1 MKKLCKQVLQG
12 SLAGIMAIAVRAVS
26 TLREALKSGGKLSKL
41 ALMATKLPPQKEAKR
56 ENKSRFKLPPREIN
70 V

>member
-1 MKKLCKQVLQG
+1 
-12 SLAGIMAIAVRAVS
+12 MAIAVRAVS